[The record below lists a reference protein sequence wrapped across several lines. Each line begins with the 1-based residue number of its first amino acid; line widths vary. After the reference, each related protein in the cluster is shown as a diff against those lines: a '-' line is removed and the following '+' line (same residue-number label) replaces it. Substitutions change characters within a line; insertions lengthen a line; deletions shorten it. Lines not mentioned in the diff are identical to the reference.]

1 MHQFR
6 CLARTKKHYCGGD
19 TVENHSDK
27 NKELQLE
34 QIFAPATVCGLSR
47 LRPAAGCSK
56 VVLVS
61 KILLVLAKMAPVLGR
76 VQGTDLKVAVIGDED
91 TVAGF
96 LMAGIGMRDG
106 LGRTNFFIVD
116 SKTKRQDVEDAFRT
130 MTERPDI
137 GIVLINQ
144 HVADDIRYM
153 VDLHTKIIPTIL
165 EIPSKDKP
173 YDPSKDSVMQ
183 RIKFFFGGELP
194 TS

>member
-1 MHQFR
+1 
-6 CLARTKKHYCGGD
+6 
-19 TVENHSDK
+19 
-27 NKELQLE
+27 
-34 QIFAPATVCGLSR
+34 
-47 LRPAAGCSK
+47 
-56 VVLVS
+56 
-61 KILLVLAKMAPVLGR
+61 MAPVLGR
-76 VQGTDLKVAVIGDED
+76 IQGTDLKVAVIGDED

-116 SKTKRQDVEDAFRT
+116 SKTKRQDVEEAFRT

-173 YDPSKDSVMQ
+173 YDSSKDSVMQ

>member
-1 MHQFR
+1 M
-6 CLARTKKHYCGGD
+6 
-19 TVENHSDK
+19 
-27 NKELQLE
+27 
-34 QIFAPATVCGLSR
+34 APA
-47 LRPAAGCSK
+47 
-56 VVLVS
+56 
-61 KILLVLAKMAPVLGR
+61 LGR
-76 VQGTDLKVAVIGDED
+76 IQGSDLKVAVIGDED

-106 LGRTNFFIVD
+106 LGRTNFFVVD
-116 SKTKRQDVEDAFRT
+116 SSETTALACDLENEMPSQTDEVFCISPRVCSNLLAETKRHEVEEAFKT
-130 MTERPDI
+130 MTERQDI
-137 GIVLINQ
+137 GIILINQ

-153 VDLHTKIIPTIL
+153 VDLHDKIIPTIL

>member
-1 MHQFR
+1 
-6 CLARTKKHYCGGD
+6 
-19 TVENHSDK
+19 
-27 NKELQLE
+27 
-34 QIFAPATVCGLSR
+34 
-47 LRPAAGCSK
+47 
-56 VVLVS
+56 
-61 KILLVLAKMAPVLGR
+61 MAPVLGR

-106 LGRTNFFIVD
+106 LGRTNFFVVD
-116 SKTKRQDVEDAFRT
+116 SKTKRQDVEEAFRT
-130 MTERPDI
+130 LTERQDI

-144 HVADDIRYM
+144 HVADDIRYL
-153 VDLHTKIIPTIL
+153 VDLHNKIIPTIL

>member
-1 MHQFR
+1 
-6 CLARTKKHYCGGD
+6 
-19 TVENHSDK
+19 
-27 NKELQLE
+27 
-34 QIFAPATVCGLSR
+34 
-47 LRPAAGCSK
+47 
-56 VVLVS
+56 
-61 KILLVLAKMAPVLGR
+61 MAPVLGR

-106 LGRTNFFIVD
+106 LGRTNFFVVD
-116 SKTKRQDVEDAFRT
+116 SKTKRQDIEEAFRT
-130 MTERPDI
+130 MTERQDI
-137 GIVLINQ
+137 GILLINQ